1 LDLPQDHDDF
11 QPLECLVGKRR
22 LARSPF
28 LKLGLLVLISL
39 AVVGAYFSDSITIK
53 AVPLKIVLKVFT
65 DSQSMDAY
73 FKDNKPRLH
82 ERLQELNVEEEIKAY
97 YRPQIR
103 DEQKLDQYI
112 HQVFYDLTGY
122 IGLSYKVNSQ
132 GKLVLLNPHE
142 QEITFHRW
150 ISLAKQLGVISGN
163 IQENGVEYVVSSDGT
178 KLTYAEASRLFTL
191 PMLEKLSQS
200 NP

>member
-1 LDLPQDHDDF
+1 M
-11 QPLECLVGKRR
+11 GKCR

-39 AVVGAYFSDSITIK
+39 GFVGAYYSDSITIK

-65 DSQSMDAY
+65 DQKSMEAY
-73 FKDNKPRLH
+73 FKGNKPRLH
-82 ERLQELNVEEEIKAY
+82 ARLQELDVEEEIKAY

-122 IGLSYKVNSQ
+122 VGLSYKVNSQ
-132 GKLVLLNPHE
+132 GTLVLLNPQE

-163 IQENGVEYVVSSDGT
+163 TQENGVEYVVSSDGT
-178 KLTYAEASRLFTL
+178 KLTYSEASRLFTL
-191 PMLEKLSQS
+191 PMLEQLAQG